1 MLTFTLKLSPVPVT
15 RTWEVS
21 YRPEWGKLDLMTWV
35 NVVDEEN
42 NGMVKHLSGNN
53 DLVSEI
59 DYQVAVRTVRNRF
72 FVGLTDE
79 MEESIH
85 RFNVILGI
93 NEYERINRKCMDEFF
108 GHGEL
113 KSNANPHPK
122 VSQIWYFQANE

>member
-1 MLTFTLKLSPVPVT
+1 MLAFSLKLLPVPVA

-21 YRPEWGKLDLMTWV
+21 YRPEWAKLDLMTWV
-35 NVVDEEN
+35 NEVDEEIN
-42 NGMVKHLSGNN
+42 CMVKGLSGLRHN
-53 DLVSEI
+53 DPVSEI
-59 DYQVAVRTVRNRF
+59 DYQVALMTVRSRF

-93 NEYERINRKCMDEFF
+93 NEHERINRKCMDKFF

-122 VSQIWYFQANE
+122 VSQILAGE